1 MDIWQILLDVVILLG
16 AGALLGG
23 LFERAGQSALV
34 GYLLAGALL
43 GPTVTQVIQNPDE
56 VLAVSEIGVA
66 LLLFAIGLEFSWA
79 RLRGMGRVAL
89 NSGVLQV
96 VATTAIGVGV
106 ASAVG
111 LGVAASLTLGAI
123 CALSSTAGVMRVLAA
138 RGEVESAHGERALGI
153 LLVQDLAVVPFVL
166 VVSVLADGGTARE
179 VAVGVLRA
187 GGIGLALVAAL
198 YVTFHSLV
206 PRLLGSGPINANRE
220 LPLLIAIVSG
230 LGSGVVAHA
239 VGVSPALGAFVA
251 GVVLA
256 ESPFALQVRAD
267 VSSLKTLFL
276 TLFFAAM
283 GMLSDPMWIA
293 SNALLVG
300 AAVASV
306 VCAKVAIIWALLRFF
321 ETRGRTALATGICL
335 GQIGEFSFVLADI
348 ARGTILD
355 EQMFLLVV
363 STAVITMFLTPS
375 LVGYAPRLASRLTRT
390 TAPTLDE
397 VTGGAADA
405 TGGIVIG
412 FGPAGRAAAERVAEL
427 GWWVMVVDENLQ
439 AARDARSLGY
449 GAVTGDARYPEVLE
463 QAGLPRASFVAVTVP
478 GTETAVQ
485 IVRYVR
491 LHARHAQILVR
502 ARFHRSLVELEA
514 AGADVIVD
522 EEHEVGRQLAKMYEE
537 LTGRSG
543 QDAPPAV
550 R

>member
-43 GPTVTQVIQNPDE
+43 GPNVTHVIQNHDE

-96 VATTAIGVGV
+96 AATIAIGVGV
-106 ASAVG
+106 
-111 LGVAASLTLGAI
+111 
-123 CALSSTAGVMRVLAA
+123 
-138 RGEVESAHGERALGI
+138 
-153 LLVQDLAVVPFVL
+153 AVVPFVL

-206 PRLLGSGPINANRE
+206 
-220 LPLLIAIVSG
+220 
-230 LGSGVVAHA
+230 H
-239 VGVSPALGAFVA
+239 
-251 GVVLA
+251 
-256 ESPFALQVRAD
+256 
-267 VSSLKTLFL
+267 
-276 TLFFAAM
+276 
-283 GMLSDPMWIA
+283 
-293 SNALLVG
+293 
-300 AAVASV
+300 
-306 VCAKVAIIWALLRFF
+306 
-321 ETRGRTALATGICL
+321 
-335 GQIGEFSFVLADI
+335 
-348 ARGTILD
+348 
-355 EQMFLLVV
+355 
-363 STAVITMFLTPS
+363 
-375 LVGYAPRLASRLTRT
+375 
-390 TAPTLDE
+390 
-397 VTGGAADA
+397 
-405 TGGIVIG
+405 
-412 FGPAGRAAAERVAEL
+412 
-427 GWWVMVVDENLQ
+427 
-439 AARDARSLGY
+439 
-449 GAVTGDARYPEVLE
+449 GAVTDARYPEVLE
-463 QAGLPRASFVAVTVP
+463 QARLPHAAFVAVTVP

-485 IVRYVR
+485 VVRYVR

-537 LTGRSG
+537 LTRRSG
-543 QDAPPAV
+543 QDAPRAV